1 MFVVQGER
9 MRRSRL
15 WFVCELQSGDNA
27 SSQLLRQPSLYCTE
41 HGGCTFHDRINNTPE
56 LDEGA
61 PFDKRIRDKDS
72 LRSFSFSLSRILA
85 FFSSLSSLPYL
96 FSFFFFLFP
105 HPWMLISS
113 IRILRLRAMRRH
125 WRRNYRLD
133 VIFLRF
139 RFCLSFY

>member
-1 MFVVQGER
+1 MQGER
-9 MRRSRL
+9 TRRSQL

-85 FFSSLSSLPYL
+85 SPLPYL
-96 FSFFFFLFP
+96 FFLFLFP
-105 HPWMLISS
+105 HPSLLISS
-113 IRILRLRAMRRH
+113 IRILRLRAFKTKLF
-125 WRRNYRLD
+125 LD
-133 VIFLRF
+133 VIFFFKVPL
-139 RFCLSFY
+139 LSFVPLK

>member
-15 WFVCELQSGDNA
+15 WFVRELQSGDNA

-85 FFSSLSSLPYL
+85 FFLLPPLPPLSLFPFS
-96 FSFFFFLFP
+96 FSFFISSPLNAYFF
-105 HPWMLISS
+105 S

-125 WRRNYRLD
+125 
-133 VIFLRF
+133 
-139 RFCLSFY
+139 